1 MQITIHREID
11 QIGGCITEIAT
22 ATTRI
27 MIDLGENLINSGQAE
42 DRSATK
48 EAIATFTQGVDALLY
63 THYNSDHSI
72 LADLLPREIPQYI
85 GGVAQKI
92 SICKN
97 RTLGTAEAGEQL
109 AAIEAMHPMKA
120 SESFMIGD
128 ISITPYFVSYS
139 SYESFM
145 FVIEADGKRILHTG
159 NFRDHGYLCK
169 GLETMLSKFIKQVD
183 ILLTEGSTLSR
194 GDEAVRHESEL
205 QREFGVAMRKYKNC
219 FIINSPTDLERLSS
233 IRQTHIKVKS
243 RTPFVADNFQQ
254 QVLSIFTESL
264 LDNKNFKIFNFKKVY
279 EYSEENTELA
289 EWIRK
294 DGFTM
299 LINGSQRCSEWL
311 DTLLPDLDQE
321 QTCVV
326 FSMCGELINPES
338 DKANSEYLN
347 IVSKFKN
354 VQKLHTG
361 YNASKEALTMVCE
374 RVNPRL
380 AIVPIHS
387 DDSESLKQLLIS
399 DELLGRVITTSQE
412 VEDVTITIA

>member
-22 ATTRI
+22 ASTRI
-27 MIDLGENLINSGQAE
+27 MIDLGVNLFEKGQTE
-42 DRSATK
+42 DCSATK
-48 EAIATFTQGVDALLY
+48 EAIAEFTQGVDALLY
-63 THYNSDHSI
+63 TRYHSDHST
-72 LADLLPREIPQYI
+72 LFNLLPREIPQYI

-92 SICKN
+92 CICKN
-97 RTLGTAEAGEQL
+97 ATIGTQGAEQL
-109 AAIEAMHPMKA
+109 TAIEAMHPMKA
-120 SESFMIGD
+120 SESFTIGD
-128 ISITPYFVSYS
+128 ITITPYFVSYS

-145 FVIEADGKRILHTG
+145 FVIEADGKRVLHTG

-219 FIINSPTDLERLSS
+219 FVVNSATDLERLAS
-233 IRQTHIKVKS
+233 IRQTHIKIKS
-243 RTPFVADNFQQ
+243 RTPFVADSFQQ
-254 QVLSIFTESL
+254 QVLSIFTENL
-264 LDNKNFKIFNFKKVY
+264 LANKNFKIFNFKKVY

-289 EWIRK
+289 EWMRK

-299 LINGSQRCSEWL
+299 LINGSEQCSKWL
-311 DTLLPDLDQE
+311 DTLLPDLDPE
-321 QTCVV
+321 QTCVI
-326 FSMCGELINPES
+326 FSMCGDLINPES
-338 DKANSEYLN
+338 DKANSEFLN

-354 VQKLHTG
+354 VKTLHTG
-361 YNASKEALTMVCE
+361 YNASKQALTMVCE
-374 RVNPRL
+374 RVNPQL

-387 DDSESLKQLLIS
+387 DDSDSLKHLLIS
-399 DELLGRVITTSQE
+399 DELLAKVITTSQE